1 MMRPLTFALLVLA
14 HAAAVA
20 ESYAPLADISK
31 ISKTGANVMAM
42 RLVDAT
48 APDANAV
55 GVAAYPGARIVYMN
69 EFAQIRAGRYQEIK
83 IVTLYTADSLD
94 IVTAHYKKSN
104 PDWTWMET
112 SGGQLYPALGAL
124 RENLPGNSADLMSGP
139 RVSLTDVDRESHPLA
154 GEIKQLMVMAPG
166 SRTGIKIEYPGEDF
180 EIMTVDESVID
191 NGMQRCIAR
200 ETVRMQETVGPTFP
214 DNMPEKQRAEAIAR
228 FAEQQCAMLRQSC
241 EDEPDKVFCQRLLRI
256 YEN

>member
-1 MMRPLTFALLVLA
+1 MRPLAFALLLLAHVLA
-14 HAAAVA
+14 AAQ
-20 ESYAPLADISK
+20 SYAPLADISK
-31 ISKTGANVMAM
+31 VDKSGANVMAM
-42 RLVDAT
+42 RLIDAT
-48 APDANAV
+48 APDAGAV
-55 GVAAYPGARIVYMN
+55 GVAAYPGASIVYMN
-69 EFAQIRAGRYQEIK
+69 EFGQIREGRYQEIK

-124 RENLPGNSADLMSGP
+124 QENLPGSSVNLMSGP

-154 GEIKQLMVMAPG
+154 MEIKQLMEMAPG
-166 SRTGIKIEYPGEDF
+166 SRTGIKIEYPGKNF
-180 EIMTVDESVID
+180 EIVTVDESVID
-191 NGMQRCIAR
+191 NGMQRCIAQ
-200 ETVRMQETVGPTFP
+200 ETARMQETVGPTFP
-214 DNMPEKQRAEAIAR
+214 ASMPKNQRVETIAR

-241 EDEPDKVFCQRLLRI
+241 ENEPQKVFCQRLLRM